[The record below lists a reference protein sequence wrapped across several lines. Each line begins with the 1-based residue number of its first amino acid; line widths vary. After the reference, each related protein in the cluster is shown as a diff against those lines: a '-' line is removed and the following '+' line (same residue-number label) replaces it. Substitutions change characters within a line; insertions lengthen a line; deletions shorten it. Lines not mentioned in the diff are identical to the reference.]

1 MCLETTQLSS
11 EVKPSVLNFQIALE
25 TNANLYSNDLTL
37 VISTSMKPQNLEEKV
52 VWYSLIG
59 TYGFYLIGAQ
69 YIAIPALAW
78 LLTLYLGKKLWNQT
92 ENTPTEEKVTIPFS
106 IWIWVIFML
115 VMEVALIVAHIDFD
129 LGIPK
134 IITSTINWARAWPLM
149 ALFPLIGCLNIRPQL
164 IYRAICIICLQ
175 SLILIPIFYI
185 AYILHLPSTLY
196 NSPLRLLGGNGA
208 EYYSVVLYGFE
219 EETNQTRLQLFA
231 PWPPA
236 LGLIA
241 NIYFLLVCQEPN
253 KKWRLIGMIGAVA
266 MIMASFSRLS
276 MLSIAIVPLLTW
288 FLVNFFRPIVP
299 IGTGVV
305 SFFAAMFAPLLINFL
320 DTFKEQFSKARA
332 SSSRLREILA
342 RMALER
348 WSEAPLWGHGIVDP
362 RGPAFTKHM
371 PIGTHH
377 TWFGILFEKGLVGLI
392 ALAVP
397 LLWSFIDLLYKAH
410 KNKTAKVGLSVL
422 LVLFFFTFGER
433 IEGLA
438 YLYWPGLVIMGMAFK
453 AKVQTHLSLEKNTEL
468 TSI

>member
-1 MCLETTQLSS
+1 
-11 EVKPSVLNFQIALE
+11 
-25 TNANLYSNDLTL
+25 
-37 VISTSMKPQNLEEKV
+37 MKPQNLEEKV
-52 VWYSLIG
+52 IWYSLIG
-59 TYGFYLIGAQ
+59 TYAFYFLGVQ
-69 YIAIPALAW
+69 YILMPALAW
-78 LLTLYLGKKLWNQT
+78 LLTLYLGNKLWNQT
-92 ENTPTEEKVTIPFS
+92 ENTPPEEKVLIPFS
-106 IWIWVIFML
+106 IWLWIIFML
-115 VMEVALIVAHIDFD
+115 VMELALIIAHIDFD

-134 IITSTINWARAWPLM
+134 IITSTINWARAWSLM

-175 SLILIPIFYI
+175 SLILIPIFYL
-185 AYILHLPSTLY
+185 AYILHLPNNLY
-196 NSPLRLLGGNGA
+196 TSPLRLLGGNGV
-208 EYYSVVLYGFE
+208 EYYNVVLYGFE

-253 KKWRLIGMIGAVA
+253 KKWRFIGMIGSVA
-266 MIMASFSRLS
+266 MIVASFSRLS
-276 MLSIAIVPLLTW
+276 MLSIVIVPLLTW
-288 FLVNFFRPIVP
+288 LLVNFYRPIVP

-305 SFFAAMFAPLLINFL
+305 SFFAAIFAPLLINFL
-320 DTFKEQFSKARA
+320 ETFKEQFSKARA
-332 SSSRLREILA
+332 SSSRLREVLGRLA
-342 RMALER
+342 LKG
-348 WSEAPLWGHGIVDP
+348 WSESPLWGHGIVEP
-362 RGPAFTKHM
+362 RGSAFTKHM

-377 TWFGILFEKGLVGLI
+377 TWFGVLFEKGLIGFI

-397 LLWSFIDLLYKAH
+397 LLWSFIDLLYKAY
-410 KNKTAKVGLSVL
+410 KNKTAKVGLSVI

-453 AKVQTHLSLEKNTEL
+453 AEVQAPISLNRHTQA